1 MNNFKILKWLEVGSF
16 TDLFKQF
23 KFIFFDRHEHNQLPS
38 DLQ

>member
-16 TDLFKQF
+16 TDLFNQ
-23 KFIFFDRHEHNQLPS
+23 FIFFDKHEHNQLPS